1 MSRREHPLTLKL
13 EASPAKPATPS
24 QDPLTLKLEAS
35 PAKPAT
41 PSQDPLT
48 PGGKG
53 RR

>member
-1 MSRREHPLTLKL
+1 MSRR
-13 EASPAKPATPS
+13 
-24 QDPLTLKLEAS
+24 QDPLTLTLEAS